1 MHHVLQLVFELC
13 FAVFLVS
20 LDYHVNKVVTYH
32 ILLGEIDELYAFHA
46 PNYSLS
52 FDES

>member
-1 MHHVLQLVFELC
+1 
-13 FAVFLVS
+13 VFLVS
-20 LDYHVNKVVTYH
+20 LDYHVNEVVPYH
-32 ILLGEIDELYAFHA
+32 ILLGEIDELDAFHA